1 MITSVV
7 KVDFEIAA
15 VYMGQDTDLI
25 LSHGPGP
32 RFGPG
37 TLDPDPTKN
46 YFGPG
51 SKTRTR
57 TRNFGPGPD
66 EKIFWTRIQPGP
78 RPRPEILN
86 RFLFMD
92 PPSDC
97 NFFRISKQLFWYCTR
112 VVRNKRRDAFR
123 NVFIVV
129 CQARFASKFRY
140 QIL

>member
-15 VYMGQDTDLI
+15 VYMSQDKDLI

-37 TLDPDPTKN
+37 PDKKLFWTRVQDPDPMKK

-57 TRNFGPGPD
+57 NRTRNFGP
-66 EKIFWTRIQPGP
+66 
-78 RPRPEILN
+78 
-86 RFLFMD
+86 
-92 PPSDC
+92 
-97 NFFRISKQLFWYCTR
+97 
-112 VVRNKRRDAFR
+112 
-123 NVFIVV
+123 
-129 CQARFASKFRY
+129 
-140 QIL
+140 

>member
-37 TLDPDPTKN
+37 TLDPDPTKK

-57 TRNFGPGPD
+57 DPMDPGPGPGTRNTLTQR
-66 EKIFWTRIQPGP
+66 KKRVIFIC
-78 RPRPEILN
+78 
-86 RFLFMD
+86 
-92 PPSDC
+92 S
-97 NFFRISKQLFWYCTR
+97 
-112 VVRNKRRDAFR
+112 
-123 NVFIVV
+123 
-129 CQARFASKFRY
+129 
-140 QIL
+140 